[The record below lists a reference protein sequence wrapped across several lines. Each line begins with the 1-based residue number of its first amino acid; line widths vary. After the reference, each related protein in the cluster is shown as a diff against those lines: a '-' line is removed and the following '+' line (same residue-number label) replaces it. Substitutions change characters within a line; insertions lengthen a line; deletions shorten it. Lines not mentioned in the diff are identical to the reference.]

1 MGLINGSQYSN
12 EREID
17 PNLQSFL
24 TPYSPTF
31 YLLDKEKSKNKS
43 LQKVIEESLKENIDD
58 IDIKQKEKPQ
68 KNETNSAE
76 EDEKPKEN
84 INNDNKLLDNNN
96 NEIIK
101 KHSEETI
108 NKIDIKENNIININ
122 DNNNDKNFKTSE
134 NPSDDESPNEPLK
147 YKSSPLQ
154 KDIRN
159 FYKFKGFLGEGHF
172 GSVRTAFKKREY
184 SPHKLFA
191 VKSIALKKLTEKEY
205 QDLILEVKII
215 SSLEHPHIV
224 KFYETYHD
232 NKYFHI
238 VTELCRGNNL
248 DKRLKKMKGRMKEE
262 HAKIIILKILH
273 AINYCHSNGVVHR
286 DLKPENV
293 VFESPNSG
301 DGDSNDY
308 EDEEETSENYFNIK
322 ICDFGLSAL
331 KKNTDKLHTILGTPY
346 YMAPEVLKGDYNE
359 KCDIWSIGAIT
370 YYLITGTEPF
380 KGDTNNQI
388 FSRILFTEPDYSP
401 SKFRNTSQI
410 LIDFLKKCFLKDPST
425 RPTAREALSHPWF
438 ETIFKKIHSPKFI
451 DENIFYNISTTKKF
465 SQLKRLIMRYVVD
478 NMGHSELNI
487 YKKAFLAFDKDNN
500 GVITPD
506 ELKRLFAVYHK
517 NLSENQIKNIMS
529 VSDERNDF
537 LTYHEFIII
546 CLQVDEFL
554 SPIKLLDA
562 FLFFDVDN
570 NNEIDDDDLYLALLR
585 WGKDVIDKNMIEKI
599 IFLGTKKKYTKLNM
613 RAFVEIFGDEIDVDD
628 YMKRI
633 EEIKLKSIDIKV
645 EDNKN
650 S

>member
-147 YKSSPLQ
+147 YKSSSLQ

-465 SQLKRLIMRYVVD
+465 SELKRLIMRYVVD

-517 NLSENQIKNIMS
+517 NLSEIQIKNIMS

-633 EEIKLKSIDIKV
+633 EEIKLKNIDIKV

>member
-76 EDEKPKEN
+76 EYEKPKEN
-84 INNDNKLLDNNN
+84 INNDNKLLDINN

-108 NKIDIKENNIININ
+108 NKIDIEENNIININ

-147 YKSSPLQ
+147 YKSSSLQ

-465 SQLKRLIMRYVVD
+465 SELKRLIMRYVVD

-517 NLSENQIKNIMS
+517 NLSEIQIKNIMS

-633 EEIKLKSIDIKV
+633 EEIKLKNIDIKV

>member
-1 MGLINGSQYSN
+1 M
-12 EREID
+12 
-17 PNLQSFL
+17 
-24 TPYSPTF
+24 
-31 YLLDKEKSKNKS
+31 
-43 LQKVIEESLKENIDD
+43 
-58 IDIKQKEKPQ
+58 
-68 KNETNSAE
+68 
-76 EDEKPKEN
+76 
-84 INNDNKLLDNNN
+84 
-96 NEIIK
+96 
-101 KHSEETI
+101 
-108 NKIDIKENNIININ
+108 
-122 DNNNDKNFKTSE
+122 
-134 NPSDDESPNEPLK
+134 
-147 YKSSPLQ
+147 
-154 KDIRN
+154 
-159 FYKFKGFLGEGHF
+159 
-172 GSVRTAFKKREY
+172 
-184 SPHKLFA
+184 
-191 VKSIALKKLTEKEY
+191 
-205 QDLILEVKII
+205 
-215 SSLEHPHIV
+215 EHPHIV

-232 NKYFHI
+232 QKYFHI

-248 DKRLKKMKGRMKEE
+248 YMRLKKLKGRMKEE
-262 HAKIIILKILH
+262 HVKIIILKILH

-293 VFESPNSG
+293 VFESPNNG

-308 EDEEETSENYFNIK
+308 EDEEENSENYFNIK

-380 KGDTNNQI
+380 KGDTSNQI
-388 FSRILFTEPDYSP
+388 FSRILYTEPDYSP
-401 SKFRNTSQI
+401 SKFWNTSQI
-410 LIDFLKKCFLKDPST
+410 LIDFLKKCFLKDPTT

-451 DENIFYNISTTKKF
+451 GEDIFYNISTTKRF
-465 SQLKRLIMRYVVD
+465 SQLKRLIMRYVIY
-478 NMGHSELNI
+478 NMGHTELNI

-517 NLSENQIKNIMS
+517 NLSETQIKNIMS

-585 WGKDVIDKNMIEKI
+585 WGKDVIDKNLIEKI
-599 IFLGTKKKYTKLNM
+599 IFLGTKKKYTKLDM
-613 RAFVEIFGDEIDVDD
+613 RAFVEIFEDEIDVDD
-628 YMKRI
+628 YMKKI
-633 EEIKLKSIDIKV
+633 EEIKLENKDIKV
-645 EDNKN
+645 EENKII
-650 S
+650 

>member
-147 YKSSPLQ
+147 YKSSSLQ

-191 VKSIALKKLTEKEY
+191 VKSIALKKLTKKEY

-465 SQLKRLIMRYVVD
+465 SELKRLIMRYVVD

-517 NLSENQIKNIMS
+517 NLSEIQIKNIMS

-585 WGKDVIDKNMIEKI
+585 WGKDVIDKNLIEKI
-599 IFLGTKKKYTKLNM
+599 IFLGTKKKYTKLDM
-613 RAFVEIFGDEIDVDD
+613 RAFVEIFEDEIDVDD